1 MGDTKWTVEQW
12 DAITATKGNLLVAAA
27 AGAGKTAVLVERII
41 RKITDPVHPMDIDR
55 LLVVTFTNAAA
66 AEMRERIGLAVSQA
80 LEKNPSSQHLQR
92 QLTLLNKAHI
102 TTIHSFCLDVLRSN
116 FQLIN
121 IDPNFRIADETEG
134 MLMKW
139 EVLDRLF
146 EEIYE
151 EEEEDPV
158 FYELLD
164 SYGGNRDD
172 RALQDMVLNL
182 YHFIQSSPW
191 PKKWL
196 DEMTERFRKSGDGDF
211 GQTSWG
217 KVLLDMINL
226 ELSGMRLMLEVAI
239 RILSRSPGAEKNLAV
254 FAEDLS
260 LIESLQKICQ
270 GESSQI
276 WDTLCQKI
284 RDVQFRRLYP
294 AGKKGDPEKHEQ
306 AKKLRDEMKTR
317 LKKIRDELCSYDLKD
332 IWQDMESLYPL
343 MKGLARLVKKFDA
356 LYKEKKSRKGVVDFN
371 DLEHMCLEILTNP
384 SGPAAAYRES
394 FLEIYVD
401 EYQDSNMVQ
410 ELIIK
415 LISRID
421 EGNPNVFMVGDVKQS
436 IYRFRQAKP
445 ELFLEK
451 YHKYALEK
459 GRPFRKILLYK
470 NFRSRKEILDGV
482 NSLFHQIMSIHVGEL
497 DYTDEEALTPGA
509 LYEDAPSDKKTF
521 AGEKVELHLLE
532 TGDRQDFQGNN
543 EPDEEDKE
551 GEITEEEERELLD
564 KIQWEARLAAKKIQQ
579 LMRPDVEG
587 RLYHVWDQGA
597 GKYRP
602 IEYKDIVILL
612 RTTRKW
618 ADIFT
623 EELAYQGIPAFAD
636 TGTGFFKSVE
646 IQVILSL
653 LQVIDNPYQDIP
665 LLAVLRSPIVAFTSE
680 ELAELRLAD
689 PKGTIYD
696 ALQAMASQGHLQGS
710 EKAGTFLSRLSRW
723 REISLYLSTD
733 RLIWQLYQETGYFS
747 LVGAMPNGEQR
758 QANLH
763 ILFERA
769 RQFEA
774 TSYRGLFNFISFV
787 DKLKTSQGDMG
798 AAKILGA
805 NHNVVRIMSIHKSK
819 GLEFPVV
826 ILSGCGK
833 KINLQDLNNK
843 ILLHHD
849 LGFGP
854 DFVDLKTRLSYPSL
868 PKLAIREKIRRET
881 LSEEMRILYVAMT
894 RAKEKLIVTGRV
906 DDITKTKE
914 KWADCAARGGKTLPP
929 YEMLKSNN
937 YLDWIGPAVIDSSF
951 WQVKSWTQKGLET
964 VNPES
969 REENDRF
976 IQWLDDLSK
985 NQNKEQERCYAGE
998 ISQRLGWEYPYKK
1011 VAAIPAKVSVTE
1023 LKRWFEG
1030 ELTEETDRLPQS
1042 PVALIKKPLFL
1053 QDKKGLSRAEAGTVM
1068 HFVMQHLDFHRT
1080 DIEVQVREMVEKG
1093 LLTSKQAEVIE
1104 VEQIRYFLNS
1114 PLGKRILA
1122 AEPVYRE
1129 VPFFMEV
1136 PCSELFPELTEE
1148 LCGEEKVLLQ
1158 GMIDCYFEEPEG
1170 IVLVDYKT
1178 DFVPKG
1184 REEKIRERYRDQ
1196 ISYYGRALEML
1207 TGKKVKGKYIYL
1219 FWSGEVLEY

>member
-1 MGDTKWTVEQW
+1 
-12 DAITATKGNLLVAAA
+12 
-27 AGAGKTAVLVERII
+27 
-41 RKITDPVHPMDIDR
+41 
-55 LLVVTFTNAAA
+55 
-66 AEMRERIGLAVSQA
+66 
-80 LEKNPSSQHLQR
+80 
-92 QLTLLNKAHI
+92 
-102 TTIHSFCLDVLRSN
+102 
-116 FQLIN
+116 
-121 IDPNFRIADETEG
+121 
-134 MLMKW
+134 
-139 EVLDRLF
+139 
-146 EEIYE
+146 
-151 EEEEDPV
+151 
-158 FYELLD
+158 
-164 SYGGNRDD
+164 
-172 RALQDMVLNL
+172 
-182 YHFIQSSPW
+182 
-191 PKKWL
+191 
-196 DEMTERFRKSGDGDF
+196 
-211 GQTSWG
+211 
-217 KVLLDMINL
+217 
-226 ELSGMRLMLEVAI
+226 
-239 RILSRSPGAEKNLAV
+239 
-254 FAEDLS
+254 
-260 LIESLQKICQ
+260 
-270 GESSQI
+270 
-276 WDTLCQKI
+276 
-284 RDVQFRRLYP
+284 
-294 AGKKGDPEKHEQ
+294 
-306 AKKLRDEMKTR
+306 
-317 LKKIRDELCSYDLKD
+317 
-332 IWQDMESLYPL
+332 
-343 MKGLARLVKKFDA
+343 
-356 LYKEKKSRKGVVDFN
+356 
-371 DLEHMCLEILTNP
+371 
-384 SGPAAAYRES
+384 
-394 FLEIYVD
+394 
-401 EYQDSNMVQ
+401 
-410 ELIIK
+410 
-415 LISRID
+415 
-421 EGNPNVFMVGDVKQS
+421 
-436 IYRFRQAKP
+436 
-445 ELFLEK
+445 
-451 YHKYALEK
+451 
-459 GRPFRKILLYK
+459 
-470 NFRSRKEILDGV
+470 
-482 NSLFHQIMSIHVGEL
+482 
-497 DYTDEEALTPGA
+497 
-509 LYEDAPSDKKTF
+509 
-521 AGEKVELHLLE
+521 
-532 TGDRQDFQGNN
+532 
-543 EPDEEDKE
+543 
-551 GEITEEEERELLD
+551 
-564 KIQWEARLAAKKIQQ
+564 
-579 LMRPDVEG
+579 
-587 RLYHVWDQGA
+587 
-597 GKYRP
+597 
-602 IEYKDIVILL
+602 
-612 RTTRKW
+612 
-618 ADIFT
+618 
-623 EELAYQGIPAFAD
+623 
-636 TGTGFFKSVE
+636 
-646 IQVILSL
+646 
-653 LQVIDNPYQDIP
+653 
-665 LLAVLRSPIVAFTSE
+665 
-680 ELAELRLAD
+680 
-689 PKGTIYD
+689 
-696 ALQAMASQGHLQGS
+696 
-710 EKAGTFLSRLSRW
+710 
-723 REISLYLSTD
+723 
-733 RLIWQLYQETGYFS
+733 
-747 LVGAMPNGEQR
+747 
-758 QANLH
+758 
-763 ILFERA
+763 
-769 RQFEA
+769 
-774 TSYRGLFNFISFV
+774 
-787 DKLKTSQGDMG
+787 
-798 AAKILGA
+798 
-805 NHNVVRIMSIHKSK
+805 MSIHKSK